1 MSMKLTVPFA
11 WSTVLSLCELTAAA
25 EAAAGSEAVLSA
37 AAQIE
42 SHEDRPSTTAIAADR
57 RATEE
62 RSLD

>member
-11 WSTVLSLCELTAAA
+11 WSTVLSLGELAAA
-25 EAAAGSEAVLSA
+25 DAAAGSEAVLSA

-42 SHEDRPSTTAIAADR
+42 SHDDRPSATAIAADR

-62 RSLD
+62 RPLD

>member
-1 MSMKLTVPFA
+1 
-11 WSTVLSLCELTAAA
+11 LSICELTAAA

-62 RSLD
+62 RPLD